1 MFPKKT
7 KIVWPKG
14 STQSFEVRY
23 SKGRKPFDNLKD
35 AQAFAATERENG
47 GWAEIAQLG
56 RLVVEKR
63 Q

>member
-1 MFPKKT
+1 MFPKNT
-7 KIVWPKG
+7 KIVWPNGAVK
-14 STQSFEVRY
+14 SFEVRY

-35 AQAFAATERENG
+35 AQAFAVAERESG

-63 Q
+63 S

>member
-1 MFPKKT
+1 MFQKPKA
-7 KIVWPKG
+7 VWPSA
-14 STQSFEVRY
+14 STTSFEVRY
-23 SKGRKPFDNLKD
+23 SKGRKPFEHLAD
-35 AQAFAATERENG
+35 AKAFAASERSSG

>member
-1 MFPKKT
+1 MFQKPKVT
-7 KIVWPKG
+7 WPAG
-14 STQSFEVRY
+14 SVQSYEVRY
-23 SKGRKPFDNLKD
+23 SKGRKPFEKLSD

-63 Q
+63 R